1 MARGHVDLRFTPVHA
16 DARRR
21 LLVRLWVAFDWRRS
35 LRGAVTLSCVLLGL
49 LVILSSFLYRPSTF
63 FYTSPSAESLVVL
76 AATEKADRHE
86 SVLYLRDA
94 FRDLADR

>member
-1 MARGHVDLRFTPVHA
+1 M
-16 DARRR
+16 
-21 LLVRLWVAFDWRRS
+21 
-35 LRGAVTLSCVLLGL
+35 
-49 LVILSSFLYRPSTF
+49 VILSSFLYRPSTF